1 MCLRTSH
8 NLNTGTN
15 SPRFIFAPCCQWA
28 NLKTGLIPMSQITS
42 FHTTLFGQIQ
52 VGAKQFASEEGR
64 K

>member
-1 MCLRTSH
+1 MCMRTSH

-15 SPRFIFAPCCQWA
+15 SPRFIFARCQWA

-42 FHTTLFGQIQ
+42 FHTTLGGQIQ
-52 VGAKQFASEEGR
+52 DGAEQFASVEGR